1 MGGGACSI
9 VCVCT
14 SSPNNAAIGND
25 TSPVK
30 NNDTI
35 ELVHVASNKLLNR
48 SVLSPSDG

>member
-1 MGGGACSI
+1 MWGAGL
-9 VCVCT
+9 VPLCVCT

-48 SVLSPSDG
+48 SVLCPSDG